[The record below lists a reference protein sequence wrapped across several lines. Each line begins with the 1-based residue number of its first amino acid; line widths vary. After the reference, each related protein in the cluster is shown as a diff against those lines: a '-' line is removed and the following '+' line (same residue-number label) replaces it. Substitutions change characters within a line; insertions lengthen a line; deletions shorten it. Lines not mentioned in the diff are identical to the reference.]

1 MLLRV
6 YRLTDKLGILMMKT
20 SAAAM
25 QWLADGIGGVV
36 SLTRRGTGGILS
48 FVLQILSLIL
58 SGVMAIAKAVGG
70 VLSAILGFIWRGI
83 QVILGF
89 VLRRSGRAVRAGGS
103 AIGSSA
109 SGAMARRAARDEIDV
124 TLKEDPLAVQNRRLS
139 YMVIL
144 LGIVAVGAVLWA
156 TSPGR
161 SSGGIPVASGGNNDI
176 NPFFTNP
183 DTTPDATNQ
192 AVDTSGLPTVIP
204 TATSIPPALR
214 ARGSL
219 AYTVREQGQTDIW
232 AITVGSTAPIRL
244 TNDVADERD
253 PEWNL
258 DGTRLAY
265 ASRQDSNWEL
275 YVYDIATQAASRV
288 TFDLAFQAN
297 PSWSPDGLWLA
308 YENYQGENLDI
319 FAVPIDGASPPQAIT
334 THPAPDFAPSW
345 SPSGREIAFVSWR
358 EGNQDIYVIDL
369 DSTDI
374 TNITNTPLVNEDYPA
389 WSPDGRRIAYTA
401 LEQGVETVFV
411 QSFVDLSQTP
421 DVIAVGRTPTW
432 SPDGSSLTY
441 ALDSIDGSRTLLTAV
456 TFGEGG
462 IPTQVI
468 GLPFG
473 ATAPT
478 WSGQL
483 LPPQLVNSGGL
494 PLGDA
499 EPLFVEAT
507 DTQADGLYQLS
518 SLGNVQTENPFL
530 SDSVN
535 DSFREMR
542 QHVLDATGDDFFAQ
556 LDDAF
561 WTSDNRPEP
570 GEARRNWH
578 MTGRAFSIARNRILG
593 FPPQIEIVR
602 ETVGIDTFW
611 RVYLRVD
618 ENSQSGQLGE
628 PLRQIPWD
636 FLAATE
642 GGDVEA
648 FNQGG
653 RLRFEV
659 PSGYY
664 IDLTQLVTDYGWHRQ
679 AAGTDWRAN
688 ERSRNYWLFVKNDN
702 LTWCGAMLEIYL
714 PTQIAGFNCE
724 AGQ

>member
-1 MLLRV
+1 MLLRL
-6 YRLTDKLGILMMKT
+6 YRLSDKLGIVMMKT

-25 QWLADGIGGVV
+25 QWLADGVGVV
-36 SLTRRGTGGILS
+36 VAITGRGTGGILS
-48 FVLQILSLIL
+48 FVMQILSLIL
-58 SGVMAIAKAVGG
+58 SGVLALVKAIGRL
-70 VLSAILGFIWRGI
+70 LSFVWHGI

-89 VLRRSGRAVRAGGS
+89 VLRRTGRTVRAGGS

-109 SGAMARRAARDEIDV
+109 GAAMARRAARDEIDV

-156 TSPGR
+156 TNPSL
-161 SSGGIPVASGGNNDI
+161 SSGGVPVASGNNDT

-192 AVDTSGLPTVIP
+192 AADTSGLPPVIP
-204 TATSIPPALR
+204 TATPIPDALR
-214 ARGSL
+214 PRGSL
-219 AYTVREQGQTDIW
+219 AYTVRERGQTDIW
-232 AITVGSTAPIRL
+232 AINVGSTTPIRL

-265 ASRQDSNWEL
+265 TSRQDGNWEL
-275 YVYDIATQAASRV
+275 YVYDVATQAASRV

-297 PSWSPDGLWLA
+297 PTWSPDSFFLA

-319 FAVPIDGASPPQAIT
+319 FAVPIDGSSPPRAIT
-334 THPAPDFAPSW
+334 THPAPDFSPSW

-358 EGNQDIYVIDL
+358 EGNQDIYVINLDDL
-369 DSTDI
+369 SI
-374 TNITNTPLVNEDYPA
+374 TNITNTPLVNEDTPA

-401 LEQGVETVFV
+401 LEQGIETVFV
-411 QSFVDLSQTP
+411 QSFIDLSQLP

-432 SPDGSSLTY
+432 SPDGSSLSY
-441 ALDSIDGSRTLLTAV
+441 VVDSIDGSRTLLTAV

-494 PLGDA
+494 PLGVT
-499 EPLFVEAT
+499 EPLYVEAT
-507 DTQADGLYQLS
+507 DNQADGLYRLLP
-518 SLGNVQTENPFL
+518 LGNVQTENPLL
-530 SDSVN
+530 SDAVN

-542 QHVLDATGDDFFAQ
+542 QRVLDATGDDFFAQ

-561 WTSDNRPEP
+561 WTLDNRPEP

-602 ETVGIDTFW
+602 ETIGVDTYW

-628 PLRQIPWD
+628 PLRQLPWD

-653 RLRFEV
+653 RLRSEI

-664 IDLTQLVTDYGWHRQ
+664 VDLTQLVTDYEWLRQ
-679 AAGTDWRAN
+679 PAGTDWRAN
-688 ERSRNYWLFVKNDN
+688 ERSRNYWLFVKNEN

>member
-1 MLLRV
+1 MLLRL
-6 YRLTDKLGILMMKT
+6 YRLSDKLGIVMMKT

-25 QWLADGIGGVV
+25 QWLADGVGVV
-36 SLTRRGTGGILS
+36 VAITGRGTGGILS
-48 FVLQILSLIL
+48 FVMQILSLIL
-58 SGVMAIAKAVGG
+58 SGVLALVKAIGRL
-70 VLSAILGFIWRGI
+70 LSFVWHGI

-89 VLRRSGRAVRAGGS
+89 VLRRTGRTVRAGGS

-109 SGAMARRAARDEIDV
+109 GAAMARRAARDEIDV

-156 TSPGR
+156 TNPSL
-161 SSGGIPVASGGNNDI
+161 SSGGVPVASGNNDT

-192 AVDTSGLPTVIP
+192 AADTSGLPPVIP
-204 TATSIPPALR
+204 TATPIPDALR
-214 ARGSL
+214 PRGSL
-219 AYTVREQGQTDIW
+219 AYTVRERGQTDIW
-232 AITVGSTAPIRL
+232 AINVGSTTPIRL

-265 ASRQDSNWEL
+265 TSRQDGNWEL
-275 YVYDIATQAASRV
+275 YVYDVATQAASRV

-297 PSWSPDGLWLA
+297 PTWSPDSFFLA

-319 FAVPIDGASPPQAIT
+319 FAVPIDGSSPPRAIT
-334 THPAPDFAPSW
+334 THPAPDFSPSW

-358 EGNQDIYVIDL
+358 EGNQDIYVINLDDL
-369 DSTDI
+369 SI
-374 TNITNTPLVNEDYPA
+374 TNITNTPLVNEDTPA

-401 LEQGVETVFV
+401 LEQGIETVFV
-411 QSFVDLSQTP
+411 QSFIDLSQLP

-432 SPDGSSLTY
+432 SPDGSSLSY
-441 ALDSIDGSRTLLTAV
+441 VVDSIDGSRTLLTAV

-494 PLGDA
+494 PLGVT
-499 EPLFVEAT
+499 EPLYVEAT
-507 DTQADGLYQLS
+507 DNQADGLYRLLP
-518 SLGNVQTENPFL
+518 LGNVQTENPLL
-530 SDSVN
+530 SDAVN

-542 QHVLDATGDDFFAQ
+542 QRVLDATGDDFFAQ

-561 WTSDNRPEP
+561 WTLDNRPEP

-602 ETVGIDTFW
+602 ETIGVDTYW

-628 PLRQIPWD
+628 PLRQLPWD

-653 RLRFEV
+653 RLRSEV

-664 IDLTQLVTDYGWHRQ
+664 VDLTQLVTDYEWLRQ
-679 AAGTDWRAN
+679 PAGTDWRAN
-688 ERSRNYWLFVKNDN
+688 ERSRNYWLFVKNEN